1 MLRKLT
7 IVASCLF
14 GAVLAGVCLLESQVN
29 PSQDAIGGK
38 DVLNR
43 SRPWWS
49 LMLW

>member
-14 GAVLAGVCLLESQVN
+14 GAMLAGGVCLLQSQVN

-38 DVLNR
+38 DVLK
-43 SRPWWS
+43 SVALGGP
-49 LMLW
+49 